1 MIVGV
6 TPKQMLS
13 NSALQ
18 EKWNAVQV
26 VKIASAFLFLLLLH
40 PNAHSQLVQGA
51 NSLEFEGVDNTG
63 AVDLTVKAYFN
74 PDGIEL
80 TNVVS
85 DGAPLTESGFEADQ
99 DAAALWFINYS
110 VNYEGTLSTWMDTS
124 VSPYPAV
131 VGGVHPYYEN
141 GVDYYDIYNTASPG
155 AAYRGFIIT
164 QSGSTWY
171 GDLTMNSGTTL
182 TADNLI
188 ANSITTGT
196 LNATGVTT
204 TTLTVTGGATVGGT
218 LNMSNNRISN
228 VADGIAPTDAVNMR
242 QLDRV
247 ERDSRAGISSV
258 AALAGIP
265 SMSDTEDGVL
275 GVGVG
280 TYKGESSI
288 AVGATKRI
296 SDSATFKF
304 GVGTS
309 TSSGS
314 VTGSF
319 GIGIKW

>member
-1 MIVGV
+1 MIVGMF
-6 TPKQMLS
+6 TRQMHS
-13 NSALQ
+13 NARLP
-18 EKWNAVQV
+18 EKWDANQV
-26 VKIASAFLFLLLLH
+26 TKVACAFLLLMFLH
-40 PNAHSQLVQGA
+40 PKAYSQLVQGT
-51 NSLEFEGVDNTG
+51 NTLRFEGIDDSGVI
-63 AVDLTVKAYFN
+63 DLTGVAYFS
-74 PDGIEL
+74 PSKTEL
-80 TNVVS
+80 TQVRS
-85 DGAPLTESGFEADQ
+85 DGSPLTESGFTADL
-99 DAAALWFINYS
+99 DAAALWFANYS
-110 VNYEGTLSTWMDTS
+110 VNYEGTLGTWMDS
-124 VSPYPAV
+124 RVSPYPAV
-131 VGGVHPYYEN
+131 LGGVHPYLEN
-141 GVDYYDIYNTASPG
+141 GSDWFDTYTTASPG
-155 AAYRGFIIT
+155 EGYKGFIIM

-196 LNATGVTT
+196 VNATGVTT

>member
-1 MIVGV
+1 MHSNA
-6 TPKQMLS
+6 TLS
-13 NSALQ
+13 
-18 EKWNAVQV
+18 EKWNMNQV
-26 VKIASAFLFLLLLH
+26 SKVAFALVFLMLLH
-40 PNAHSQLVQGA
+40 PNAYSQLVQGA
-51 NSLEFEGVDNTG
+51 NSLEFEGTDNSG
-63 AVDLTVKAYFN
+63 AVDLDVRAYFN

-85 DGAPLTESGFEADQ
+85 DGAPLIESGFEADQ
-99 DAAALWFINYS
+99 DSAALWFANFTENYQG
-110 VNYEGTLSTWMDTS
+110 VVGTWMDTR

-131 VGGVHPYYEN
+131 LGGVQPYFEN
-141 GVDYYDIYNTASPG
+141 GVEYFNTYTTASPG
-155 AAYRGFIIT
+155 EAYKGFIIT

-204 TTLTVTGGATVGGT
+204 TTLMVTGGATVGGT
-218 LNMSNNRISN
+218 LNMSNNRITN

-247 ERDSRAGISSV
+247 EKDSRAGISSV

-265 SMSDTEDGVL
+265 SMSDSEDGVL